1 MTTNTKE
8 NKYSVPQELHHKRI
22 LLQESRTVPLEVECI
37 ILICSVSLH
46 PGWSGSWLLFTLG
59 EQSLLFIES
68 VLGEV
73 L

>member
-1 MTTNTKE
+1 MIT
-8 NKYSVPQELHHKRI
+8 KYSVPQELHHKRI

-37 ILICSVSLH
+37 ISICSVSLH
-46 PGWSGSWLLFTLG
+46 HGWSGSWLLLTLG